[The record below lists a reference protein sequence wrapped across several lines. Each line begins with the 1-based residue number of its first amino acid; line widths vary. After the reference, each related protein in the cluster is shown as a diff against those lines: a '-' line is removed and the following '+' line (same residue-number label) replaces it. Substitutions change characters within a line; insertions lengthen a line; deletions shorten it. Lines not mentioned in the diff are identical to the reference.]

1 MQDTLAPDSRARAAP
16 QLEDCAVIELR
27 DYTLHPGCRDELI
40 ALFEREFVETQ
51 EALGMR
57 VIATFRDLD
66 QPNHFV
72 WLRGFTDMEARRAA
86 LEAFYGGPV
95 WAAHRD
101 AARVTMVDTDN
112 VRLLRPA
119 RPAWALTT
127 PAAPRLHRDAEADA
141 SAALYVCTIC
151 ALPVAPYNSFRRF
164 FEREALPLLRDAGAM
179 PIAVFETEAALN
191 DYPRLPVRTD
201 EQVFAWLSRLP
212 SADAWA
218 AAARRLAASRA
229 WRDTVLPRLQAAET
243 RPPIT
248 LRLEPTARS
257 LLR

>member
-1 MQDTLAPDSRARAAP
+1 
-16 QLEDCAVIELR
+16 
-27 DYTLHPGCRDELI
+27 
-40 ALFEREFVETQ
+40 FEREFVETQ

-141 SAALYVCTIC
+141 CAALYVCTIC

-164 FEREALPLLRDAGAM
+164 FEREALPLLR
-179 PIAVFETEAALN
+179 
-191 DYPRLPVRTD
+191 
-201 EQVFAWLSRLP
+201 
-212 SADAWA
+212 
-218 AAARRLAASRA
+218 
-229 WRDTVLPRLQAAET
+229 
-243 RPPIT
+243 
-248 LRLEPTARS
+248 
-257 LLR
+257 